1 MKKSLLFGATIAL
14 ILASTSINAQRLKE
28 KHYPILKDHYG
39 IRYLEHD
46 GEPLGTAETN
56 FLEYTGFKLIPE
68 VYEDGYELF
77 GPEYYQKIFKRMG
90 EIFSQEEIAKVILN
104 QSAITSA
111 MANDLFIASKEI
123 TEKKNTL
130 YIALRKDP
138 TSTKR
143 DLPLEFMV
151 HRINGEPVLRCY
163 RTGAQANIKI
173 YYLNKMPIPGS
184 TTSSEEYKE
193 ADKKAFY
200 ENYFDPIK
208 KTLFEIKLNGTT
220 VDYPNWE
227 TGSN

>member
-28 KHYPILKDHYG
+28 KNYPILKDYYG

-46 GEPLGTAETN
+46 GKPLGTAETN
-56 FLEYTGFKLIPE
+56 FLEYTGVNIKPE
-68 VYEDGYELF
+68 IYEDGYELF
-77 GPEYYQKIFKRMG
+77 GPDYYQKIFNKMG
-90 EIFSQEEIAKVILN
+90 ELFSQEEIAKVIFK

-111 MANDLFIASKEI
+111 MANDLHIASKEI
-123 TEKKNTL
+123 TEKKNTM

-163 RTGAQANIKI
+163 RPGAQANINI

-193 ADKKAFY
+193 ADKNAFY
-200 ENYFDPIK
+200 KHYFNPIK
-208 KTLFEIKLNGTT
+208 KTVLEIKLNGTT
-220 VDYPNWE
+220 VDYPDW
-227 TGSN
+227 